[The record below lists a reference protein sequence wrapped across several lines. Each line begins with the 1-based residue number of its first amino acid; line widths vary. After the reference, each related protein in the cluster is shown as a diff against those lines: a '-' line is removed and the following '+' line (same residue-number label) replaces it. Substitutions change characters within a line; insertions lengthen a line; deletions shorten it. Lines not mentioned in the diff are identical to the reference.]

1 MCNRAVICLLRVFSL
16 KFGPI
21 IHASPM
27 LPLLPFS
34 PPPLP
39 PVIVE
44 LVQLGCV
51 LRSIVWAVW
60 RERVV
65 DSPESRRPI
74 LSARHVTASSDMRL
88 AGAAASRRTQ
98 PSVGKEEERASE
110 GVEVNS

>member
-1 MCNRAVICLLRVFSL
+1 MFAAGFFIEVWPHYSRF
-16 KFGPI
+16 PD
-21 IHASPM
+21 ASA
-27 LPLLPFS
+27 PFFLI
-34 PPPLP
+34 PPP

-65 DSPESRRPI
+65 DSPESRRPS

-98 PSVGKEEERASE
+98 PSVGKEVERASE
-110 GVEVNS
+110 RVEVNS

>member
-1 MCNRAVICLLRVFSL
+1 MFAAGFFIEVWPHYSRFPDAA
-16 KFGPI
+16 
-21 IHASPM
+21 ASFF
-27 LPLLPFS
+27 LN
-34 PPPLP
+34 PPPP
-39 PVIVE
+39 TPSVIVE

-65 DSPESRRPI
+65 DSPESRRPS
-74 LSARHVTASSDMRL
+74 LTARHVTASSDTRL